1 MLGDI
6 RALAYLD
13 AQLLANRLRLLARD
27 PKRLVPWL
35 LLLGWLTS
43 TRLLRVASGS
53 SAPGRAPG
61 ADYLLLLLGLLPGAY
76 LVIMGLRLFGASR
89 RPPAT
94 FRTAADAH
102 FLIGSRISP
111 RVVVGWL
118 QLRKV
123 IGGLLAAAM
132 NVLVL
137 IAFVP
142 WLSASPPR
150 LAALVLA
157 LIGAYVVLQAVPMAA
172 HLLRRRLPLLPLAA
186 SGATLTALGVA
197 SAALTLLLDVRGPA
211 PTPASINVL
220 LLHLPPGQWLV
231 DAYSGQVLA
240 VLPMVALAMAAIGV
254 TVRLSADC
262 YPELWESSTRVMALT
277 RLARERRGMWVA
289 RADLGR
295 ALGQVRRRTTASRS
309 GSWAPAGAWAVM
321 WKEWLT
327 LRRSR
332 SLPLL
337 VALVVGALVSGFVAG
352 GLALSGKRALV
363 SSIYS
368 TGATLVL
375 LVNMYAGIQL
385 GAELRRPVWWLSAA
399 SLKMRLL
406 AWTVAGSLPMA
417 LVACIAFG
425 AALASSG
432 EYDMVLPAFLALLA
446 ATWTM
451 RMAAVASYALFPSP
465 IDVRGPGRA
474 VRVIVLWACAAPAAA
489 TLIVL
494 LMVSGSLAGA
504 IAGTAP
510 TMLVEGWLLL
520 ELSAWLVRRNGVTY
534 ARAQAH

>member
-1 MLGDI
+1 M

-13 AQLLANRLRLLARD
+13 ARLLSNRLRLLARD

-43 TRLLRVASGS
+43 SRLLRMASGS
-53 SAPGRAPG
+53 ALPGRAPTAG
-61 ADYLLLLLGLLPGAY
+61 YLLPLVALLPGAY
-76 LVIMGLRLFGASR
+76 LAIMGLRIFGASS

-111 RVVVGWL
+111 QIVVGWL
-118 QLRKV
+118 QVRKV
-123 IGGLLAAAM
+123 IGGLLAASV

-137 IAFVP
+137 VAFVP
-142 WLSASPPR
+142 WLSARPPR
-150 LAALVLA
+150 LAVLLLA
-157 LIGAYVVLQAVPMAA
+157 LIGAYVMLQAMPMAA
-172 HLLRRRLPLLPLAA
+172 HLLRRRLIWLPLAA

-197 SAALTLLLDVRGPA
+197 SGLLALLPAVGGPA
-211 PTPASINVL
+211 PTPAAINDL

-231 DAYSGQVLA
+231 DAYNGQVLA
-240 VLPMVALAMAAIGV
+240 AVPMLALATAAIGV

-277 RLARERRGMWVA
+277 RLARERRGMWVT
-289 RADLGR
+289 RADLAR
-295 ALGQVRRRTTASRS
+295 ALGQVRRRTAASRS
-309 GSWAPAGAWAVM
+309 GTWAPAGAWAVL

-337 VALVVGALVSGFVAG
+337 VALVVGALVSGLVVG
-352 GLALSGKRALV
+352 GLVSSGQRALA

-368 TGATLVL
+368 TGAALLL
-375 LVNMYAGIQL
+375 LVNLYAGIQL

-417 LVACIAFG
+417 VVACAAFG
-425 AALASSG
+425 AALATSG
-432 EYDMVLPAFLALLA
+432 EYAMVLPMLLA
-446 ATWTM
+446 ILVATWTM
-451 RMAAVASYALFPSP
+451 RMAAVASFALFPSP

-474 VRVIVLWACAAPAAA
+474 MRVVVLWACVAPAAA
-489 TLIVL
+489 ALIL
-494 LMVSGSLAGA
+494 LLIATGSLAVA

-510 TMLVEGWLLL
+510 AMLAEGWLLL
-520 ELSAWLVRRNGVTY
+520 EFSAWLVRRNGLSY